1 MDIYKILTGAIYPVF
16 KIFVVF
22 LNVVAVLILMY
33 GSFLGIKEFI
43 SSKRS
48 KISTDE
54 AILSNQHI
62 KNHLASYILLSLE
75 VLIASDIIESV
86 VHPTLQD
93 LLKLGFL
100 VVIRTAISFF
110 LNKEIEEES

>member
-1 MDIYKILTGAIYPVF
+1 MDIYKILTDAIYPVF

-54 AILSNQHI
+54 AIISNQHI

-86 VHPTLQD
+86 IHPTLQD
-93 LLKLGFL
+93 LFKLGFL